1 MVDVARARKLA
12 ERIKVLVAEALE
24 RAVKDPDLG
33 FVTITDVKVTP
44 DLQHSTIYYTVYGT
58 AEDKQRSTEIIE
70 RSRGIIRREVGHKL
84 NIRLTPT
91 VEFVLDE
98 IPETAAYM
106 NDLLAEAR
114 NRDAEVARLASEA
127 KWAGDANP
135 YKEPKIIVD
144 PRDTDSRDTELP
156 DTELPDTEPREE
168 E

>member
-1 MVDVARARKLA
+1 MVDAARARKLA

-70 RSRGIIRREVGHKL
+70 RNRGVIRREVGHKL

-98 IPETAAYM
+98 IPETAAHM

-114 NRDAEVARLASEA
+114 NRDAEVARIAAAA
-127 KWAGDANP
+127 KFAGEENP
-135 YKEPKIIVD
+135 YKEPRIIID
-144 PRDTDSRDTELP
+144 PRDVESAAEDIYDDEIALGEA
-156 DTELPDTEPREE
+156 DEK
-168 E
+168 